1 MGRSAKE
8 IDPSCAAH
16 SKPILDASCPEMGEH
31 GLLGVA
37 GYWYLGEP
45 NAQADLPANVL
56 ICYESKAI
64 TAMSPRR

>member
-1 MGRSAKE
+1 
-8 IDPSCAAH
+8 
-16 SKPILDASCPEMGEH
+16 MGEH